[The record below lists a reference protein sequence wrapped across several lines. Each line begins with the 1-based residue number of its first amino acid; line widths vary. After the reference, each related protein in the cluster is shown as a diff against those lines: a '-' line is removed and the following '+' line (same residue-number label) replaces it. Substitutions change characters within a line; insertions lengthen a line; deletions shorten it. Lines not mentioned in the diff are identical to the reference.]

1 MQKTRQQTTNFL
13 WRKHGSS
20 HRMGFDLRATMT
32 SCVFLGG
39 RLTEFST
46 QFPDVAHTAA
56 PTSQSKLNGM
66 ADVKHCGL
74 PIFGTNVWS
83 FQPKLEARNYFVYFN
98 FFFFFWK
105 SLLPNDPRAWFLLGT
120 CSTCELHPS
129 SNFPLFIGAALL
141 KASSPILFLCIF
153 L

>member
-1 MQKTRQQTTNFL
+1 MQKTRQQTTNSL

-83 FQPKLEARNYFVYFN
+83 FQTELEARNCFVYFN
-98 FFFFFWK
+98 FFFFLEVSTAERSP
-105 SLLPNDPRAWFLLGT
+105 SLVLARHMLYL
-120 CSTCELHPS
+120 
-129 SNFPLFIGAALL
+129 
-141 KASSPILFLCIF
+141 
-153 L
+153 